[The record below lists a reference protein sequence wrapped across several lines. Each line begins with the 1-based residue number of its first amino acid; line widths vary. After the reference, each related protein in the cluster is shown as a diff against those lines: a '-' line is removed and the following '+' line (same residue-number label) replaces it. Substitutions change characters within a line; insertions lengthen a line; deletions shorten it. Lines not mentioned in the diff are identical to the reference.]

1 MLLSRQQA
9 SQGGRRMNYIECPN
23 GRRLY
28 GNKFLLRFGLDW
40 INIFG
45 IALVIII
52 GIFLIVGST
61 K

>member
-1 MLLSRQQA
+1 
-9 SQGGRRMNYIECPN
+9 MNYIECPN